1 MTWRVH
7 TLKKKGN
14 KRKSHTKAPLFTDS
28 SFLLFAFFFSREF
41 HFQNHRSSKKQITH
55 KHTLPLSFHPSKN
68 RKKTDPTLSRH
79 QWYVGIPFLKKK
91 IKVTHAFVKDESES
105 TTMCVRAYKAS
116 MIWEDGDAHTHT
128 FQRKLKLKQ
137 WACEKDLSIH
147 HVEGSL
153 RTNKLA
159 PPGGVNRN
167 SKRTFTHGS
176 AHTRLGISKHVA
188 PGLTFAVERTD
199 TWNQVGLCTGD
210 KQFGGRGLEK
220 RTSELTSRLDW
231 LGLASG

>member
-7 TLKKKGN
+7 TLKKKAT
-14 KRKSHTKAPLFTDS
+14 KESHTRRRLCSQIHLFS
-28 SFLLFAFFFSREF
+28 CLLFFSRASF
-41 HFQNHRSSKKQITH
+41 TFKTTVLQKNKSLTNTHFLFLSILQRIEKKQIQRF
-55 KHTLPLSFHPSKN
+55 LDINDMWVFL
-68 RKKTDPTLSRH
+68 
-79 QWYVGIPFLKKK
+79 FLKKK